1 MAITILNEL
10 ALTYKSVQSTLI
22 SPFMKPVVYFSV
34 SGASAVTTPTAEI
47 EIKGSNETLT
57 FDCIFEKTSD
67 DVHYFYCDLS
77 DILKYILRYFDGTEY
92 PDDLE
97 FINGNILQKF
107 DEYLR
112 SIDIDIYFERDS
124 TVSPACAQSTTQ
136 TIYIAYLANE
146 MPSYI
151 GFNLANFNILEN
163 LTDLKWCRD
172 TYNAIFFIGYGATEI
187 TVNGEIVYSD
197 TVGGYGIY
205 QWKFGKD
212 NSELVNGHNTVTIK
226 NAYMDTPKTIHIDY
240 SYTTGCNTCLAWQH
254 PKLGYVSYPF
264 DGANE
269 KVINATSLAE
279 LKKSFTSLINTN
291 TLKEVIG
298 FDTECRRILHARVP
312 EKYWKLFEYLH
323 SARHA
328 YLYVGDQLAEW
339 VGGEAEEDTLEN
351 IFDQLYIQNTE
362 LDNKIVGTAFLVTE
376 HDTGAKT
383 ITLDHALPS
392 MITVPANPDYYWAMY
407 VGPGNACNISAI
419 SSDRLTIT
427 YTLLR
432 NTISVGNKVYFMNP
446 FLNGRMLDYD
456 YLLGPAGTWGAK
468 YITPGGIIEKS
479 DGTFTLVC
487 NGVSAAGVGT
497 IGLAHSV
504 DLYNW
509 TYDPASPL
517 FEGNVSPF
525 NKTWCSSSGIQSS
538 CNPVKIPGSPYYYW
552 MVTGKNA
559 SNLWDMGM
567 AIIDE
572 DFNVISVYDDPFV
585 ITGHAN
591 NYGNAGGSF
600 IYYNGQYY
608 AAIVNRTQ
616 AVADDWI
623 AYIMNVDMTDL
634 SVSNVSQLI
643 TSTGLNNWNGRNV
656 DVTTLFVYNDRLY
669 CIVGGTGEATA
680 GPLYGNRSYALLK
693 LTSTGWV
700 QIVNN
705 PILTNPIEGVYLW
718 PSVQSWCIDHAGGYY
733 SPIIKDNKLYVYLSM
748 NNGTDSYRI
757 TGMVYD
763 LPYLDDNKT
772 TWVECKVAGSYSTKS
787 NDNGREFDVTL
798 ELPEQF
804 NIKM

>member
-124 TVSPACAQSTTQ
+124 SGSQSTTQ

-187 TVNGEIVYSD
+187 TVNGKIVYSD
-197 TVGGYGIY
+197 TVGDYGIY

-291 TLKEVIG
+291 SLKEVIG

-427 YTLLR
+427 YTRLR

-446 FLNGRMLDYD
+446 FKNGTMISHDP
-456 YLLGPAGTWGAK
+456 LLGPDGTWGAK
-468 YITPGGIIEKS
+468 YVQTGGIIEKS
-479 DGTFTLVC
+479 DKTYKLICSGYSAG
-487 NGVSAAGVGT
+487 GVFT
-497 IGLAHSV
+497 IGFASST
-504 DLYNW
+504 DLETW
-509 TYDPASPL
+509 AYDA
-517 FEGNVSPF
+517 GNPVYEPDTSPF
-525 NKTWCSSSGIQSS
+525 NKDWSKTSLWSPA
-538 CNPVKIPGSPYYYW
+538 NPIKKIGTSYYYW
-552 MVTGKNA
+552 LLQGKNT
-559 SNLWDMGM
+559 SNVWELG
-567 AIIDE
+567 AAVVDE
-572 DFNVISVYDDPFV
+572 DFNVISVYDDAVQIPGQ
-585 ITGHAN
+585 TN
-591 NYGNAGGSF
+591 TYGNSGGS
-600 IYYNGQYY
+600 IVYYKGDYY
-608 AAIVNRTQ
+608 VSVVRRTQ
-616 AVADDWI
+616 AIYDDWI
-623 AYIMNVDMTDL
+623 AYFMKMDMDTFTALD
-634 SVSNVSQLI
+634 SEVII
-643 TSTGLNNWNGRNV
+643 TSNGLNNWNGRNV
-656 DVTTLFVYNDRLY
+656 DHTSLFVYNDILY
-669 CIVGGTGEATA
+669 CFVGGTGESSS
-680 GPLYGNRSYALLK
+680 GPLFGNRTYGLLRR
-693 LTSTGWV
+693 TSTGWE
-700 QIVNN
+700 QAVNN
-705 PILTNPIEGVYLW
+705 PILVNPIEGIYLW
-718 PSVQSWCIDHAGGYY
+718 PSVQPWGIDHTGGYL
-733 SPIIKDNKLYVYLSM
+733 SPIIKNNKLYIFFTM
-748 NNGTDSYRI
+748 NYATHSYYVTGFIYDMPVQDDSK
-757 TGMVYD
+757 
-763 LPYLDDNKT
+763 N